1 MISNEGPA
9 VLIRDSSCRARVL
22 NASESHATVLFEQG
36 EVQSLLKL
44 SMLPFRQRLLPS
56 INVED
61 PEEYESDFIFNL
73 LKQYDFHL
81 SSESGAEY
89 SYYRA
94 TPRTSFWYSLSN
106 GLRSLV
112 GYTSPSDFG
121 PLQCE
126 LIHPATDR
134 QIQRASPSPS
144 ARLVHETPEMHH
156 HVTEPYIQELKLS
169 GSLSWIDNVL
179 SGEKEKERSLLDTE
193 HYLLNVDTKWR
204 SHPDPKTTK
213 RDTWFQHESV
223 DDLYCLA
230 ILKDKNIS
238 SLRDIRGSH
247 LDMLKGLLQECQ
259 KVIGETYGVT
269 SDMTRCFF
277 HYQPQF
283 YHAHIHFTRI
293 HNEIGAQVERG
304 HLIFDVIQNLEMD
317 PDYYAKR
324 TITYALKVSDPL
336 YHRIDAFQSATEA

>member
-1 MISNEGPA
+1 MTSNMGPA

-22 NASESHATVLFEQG
+22 NTSESHAVILFEQG
-36 EVQSLLKL
+36 QVQSLLKL
-44 SMLPFRQRLLPS
+44 NIVPFRQRLLLS
-56 INVED
+56 NSLED
-61 PEEYESDFIFNL
+61 PEVHESAFIFNL

-94 TPRTSFWYSLSN
+94 TPRTGLWRSLSD
-106 GLRSLV
+106 GLGSFL
-112 GYTSPSDFG
+112 GYSSPPDLG

-126 LIHPATDR
+126 LIYPATDR

-144 ARLVHETPEMHH
+144 ARLIQETPEMYRQ
-156 HVTEPYIQELKLS
+156 VTEPYIQELKLS

-213 RDTWFQHESV
+213 RETWFQHESV
-223 DDLYCLA
+223 ADLYCLA
-230 ILKDKNIS
+230 ILKDKGIS
-238 SLRDIRGSH
+238 SLRDLRGSH
-247 LDMLKGLLQECQ
+247 LNMLKGLLQDCP
-259 KVIGETYGVT
+259 KVIAETYGV
-269 SDMTRCFF
+269 SPDRIRCFF

-283 YHAHIHFTRI
+283 NQAHIHFTRI
-293 HNEIGAQVERG
+293 QNEIGAQVERG
-304 HLIFDVIQNLEMD
+304 HLVHDVIQNLEMD
-317 PDYYAKR
+317 PDYYVKR
-324 TITYALKVSDPL
+324 TITYSLKISDPL
-336 YHRIDAFQSATEA
+336 YHRLDAFQ